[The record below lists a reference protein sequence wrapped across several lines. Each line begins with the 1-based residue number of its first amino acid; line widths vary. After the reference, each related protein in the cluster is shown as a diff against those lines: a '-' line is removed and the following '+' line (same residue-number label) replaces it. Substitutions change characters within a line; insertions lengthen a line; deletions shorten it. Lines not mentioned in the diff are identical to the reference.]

1 MIPNK
6 FIDFIKDL
14 RSKTINGE
22 LIWEVYS
29 DPQMVEYD
37 HRKFNIRV
45 RYYFDED
52 LTTPF
57 FYVYYTDKMRNQ
69 DYVFNT
75 SKYESDYFLIEDLFA
90 NAQASDFQNPW

>member
-14 RSKTINGE
+14 RSKTLDGE
-22 LIWEVYS
+22 VVWEVYS
-29 DPQMVEYD
+29 DPQMVEYN
-37 HRKFNIRV
+37 HRNFNIRV

-52 LTTPF
+52 LTVPF
-57 FYVYYTDKMRNQ
+57 FYVYYRDKKRGQ

-75 SKYESDYFLIEDLFA
+75 SKYESDYFLVEDLFS
-90 NAQASDFQNPW
+90 NAQASDFKNPW